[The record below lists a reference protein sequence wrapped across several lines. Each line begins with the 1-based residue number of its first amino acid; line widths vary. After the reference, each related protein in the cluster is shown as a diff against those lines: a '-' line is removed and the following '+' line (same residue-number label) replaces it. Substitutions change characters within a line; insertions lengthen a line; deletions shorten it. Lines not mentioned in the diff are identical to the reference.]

1 MTSLFATGLL
11 ALHGLLTAPPAAT
24 KIPSSDVVPPMT
36 KAADGSTLLEL
47 HQFVCVFQEGEP
59 DALPYTAKTPTE
71 CERVNRAS
79 ADKRK
84 KSFKRLRI
92 RAGRYTLRVIN
103 GNVPWP
109 TAFDL
114 RGERDVALPTAV
126 ASEIQP
132 GTGKEIKVA
141 LEPGQYVYTDPVSK
155 TATYELLVER

>member
-1 MTSLFATGLL
+1 MTSVLATGLL
-11 ALHGLLTAPPAAT
+11 ALAGVLAAPPAAP
-24 KIPSSDVVPPMT
+24 KFPGADVAPPVT

-47 HQFVCVFQEGEP
+47 HQLVCVFQEGEP
-59 DALPYTAKTPTE
+59 DALPYTAKTPAE

-84 KSFKRLRI
+84 KAFKRLRI
-92 RAGRYTLRVIN
+92 RAGKYTLRVVN
-103 GNVPWP
+103 TNVPWP

-132 GTGKEIKVA
+132 GTGKEIKVT